1 MCLDET
7 SAPPQSQTMRVP
19 LRVLIAEDS
28 EDDARLLLRE
38 LQHAGYQPT
47 HERVDT
53 PAAMTSA
60 LDCHAW
66 DLVIGD
72 YSMPAFSGPAALAL
86 LRARDPDTPFIFVS
100 GTIGEDVAVEAMKAG
115 AQDFLTKGNLR
126 RLIPAIQRELR
137 DTEVRRERR
146 RAQTAL
152 LERARL
158 AELTSE
164 VGSAVTRGEGLRETL
179 QLCAEALVRHLDVA
193 LARIW
198 ILHEATGSLEL
209 QASAGMYTQVDG
221 PHRTIGLIA
230 QQRRPHLTNQVVG
243 DQQVQDQEWAQ
254 REGMVAFA
262 GYPLVVQERVLGVM
276 AMFARHPLS
285 EFVPKALASV
295 ASAVAVGVERKRAE
309 EALRQSE
316 ERLRQAQKMEAVGR
330 LAGGVAHD
338 FNNLLTVIT
347 SYSALLLEDLGS
359 DDPKRDD
366 VDQIRK
372 AAEGDRCRHGEAA
385 QAADRRGHPAD
396 HGACPRSGSGESRP
410 RPDRADH
417 HQPRG
422 ERPRRNAD
430 RGAPDHQSEQRGHG
444 RGLRPRSR
452 ARQPGPLRHA
462 RAVRYGNRHGRA
474 DQGPDL
480 RAVLYDK
487 GTGQG
492 HGVGPC
498 HGVRNREAVGRI
510 HLGVLRARSRDELQG
525 LPPEGQR
532 ARRACRRRDGDRG
545 ATRWH

>member
-1 MCLDET
+1 M
-7 SAPPQSQTMRVP
+7 QVP

-38 LQHAGYQPT
+38 LQRAGYQPT
-47 HERVDT
+47 FERVDT

-60 LDCHAW
+60 LDRHAW

-164 VGSAVTRGEGLRETL
+164 VGSALTRGEALRDTL

-198 ILHEATGSLEL
+198 ILHEATAILALE
-209 QASAGMYTQVDG
+209 ASAGMYTQIDG
-221 PHRTIGLIA
+221 PHSRVPLGQYKIGLIA

-243 DQQVQDQEWAQ
+243 DPHVHDQEWAQ

-295 ASAVAVGVERKRAE
+295 ASALAVGIERKRAE
-309 EALRQSE
+309 EALRSSE

-347 SYSALLLEDLGS
+347 SYSALAIGALDPSSPVREDVEEISKAASRAADLTRQLLAFSRKQMLQPVPLDLNQIVT
-359 DDPKRDD
+359 D
-366 VDQIRK
+366 VDKMLRRLIGEDIELV
-372 AAEGDRCRHGEAA
+372 AACS
-385 QAADRRGHPAD
+385 
-396 HGACPRSGSGESRP
+396 RSI
-410 RPDRADH
+410 DLV
-417 HQPRG
+417 
-422 ERPRRNAD
+422 NAD
-430 RGAPDHQSEQRGHG
+430 PGQVEQVIVN
-444 RGLRPRSR
+444 LALN
-452 ARQPGPLRHA
+452 ARDA
-462 RAVRYGNRHGRA
+462 
-474 DQGPDL
+474 
-480 RAVLYDK
+480 
-487 GTGQG
+487 
-492 HGVGPC
+492 
-498 HGVRNREAVGRI
+498 
-510 HLGVLRARSRDELQG
+510 
-525 LPPEGQR
+525 
-532 ARRACRRRDGDRG
+532 
-545 ATRWH
+545 